1 MVNGSM
7 QCQSCKHAR
16 NKERNNGRFGRLVH
30 VPVHDDVL
38 PDLDHQFC
46 RMRKPKPAAG
56 LSMAPEEFRNVKS
69 ISVF

>member
-1 MVNGSM
+1 
-7 QCQSCKHAR
+7 
-16 NKERNNGRFGRLVH
+16 